1 MELEVLNIDGKK
13 STKKVKLNELVF
25 AVEPNDHAIYL
36 DVKQYLANQRQGT
49 AKTKGRSEVKGSTR
63 KLRKQKGTG
72 AARVGDIKNPLFR
85 GGGRIFG
92 PQPRD
97 YHFKLNKKSKIAA
110 RKSALSYKAKD
121 NNLLVVAD
129 FKMEEPKTKKFLG
142 ILGNLKVQDGSSL
155 LVVSERDS
163 NLVLSSR
170 NLQKTKV
177 VLAKDLCTYDIMKY
191 NKLVVSESSL
201 NEIEKTLNKLTQ

>member
-1 MELEVLNIDGKK
+1 MELEVRNIDGKA
-13 STKKVKLNELVF
+13 SSKKIKLNDSVF

-72 AARVGDIKNPLFR
+72 GARFGDIKSPLLR

-97 YHFKLNKKSKIAA
+97 YHFKLNKKAKAVA
-110 RKSALSYKAKD
+110 RKSALTYKAKD
-121 NNLLVVAD
+121 NQLMVVAD
-129 FKMEEPKTKKFLG
+129 FQMKEPKTKEFIGYLS
-142 ILGNLKVQDGSSL
+142 NLKVDGGSSL
-155 LVVSERDS
+155 WVLAEKDD
-163 NLVLSSR
+163 NLVLSIR
-170 NLQKTKV
+170 NIQGAKA
-177 VLAKDLCTYDIMKY
+177 VLAKDLCTYDILKY
-191 NKLVVSESSL
+191 KNLVISESSL
-201 NEIEKTLNKLTQ
+201 TEIEKTLNK